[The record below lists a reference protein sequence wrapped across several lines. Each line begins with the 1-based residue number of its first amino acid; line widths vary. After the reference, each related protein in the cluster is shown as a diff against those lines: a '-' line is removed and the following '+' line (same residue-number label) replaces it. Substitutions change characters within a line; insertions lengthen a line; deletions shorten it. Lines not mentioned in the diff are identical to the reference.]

1 MGVVWGRW
9 RRGGWLLGW
18 GGCDVVGGVVVW
30 IGFVSRMR
38 RVVVYGWLV

>member
-1 MGVVWGRW
+1 MWLGWVVLVVWVVGM
-9 RRGGWLLGW
+9 G